1 MTDLDGRVALV
12 TGGASGLGRAI
23 VGRLARAG
31 ATVVSLDRDAERGA
45 QVADAL
51 GDEGLHVQFRHGDVT
66 REDDLRGAIAHAAGV
81 TGRLD
86 ILCNNAGM
94 QLIAPLHETTNEDWD
109 LVHAVNVRSM
119 FWGCKHA
126 ILSMR
131 ETGGGSIVNTASISS
146 FMGDPLLPAYT
157 ATKAAI
163 VGLTRSIGV
172 HYAADGIRCNCVCPG
187 DMDTPMIE
195 EYFASQG
202 DPDAARREVEA
213 AYPVGRIADPDE
225 VAAAVT
231 FLASADSSFINATE
245 IVVDAGLTAKP
256 Y

>member
-1 MTDLDGRVALV
+1 MPDLDGKAALV
-12 TGGASGLGRAI
+12 TGGASGLGLEI
-23 VGRLARAG
+23 VRRLARDG
-31 ATVVSLDRDAERGA
+31 ATVLSLDRDADRGEA
-45 QVADAL
+45 EAEAMRAD
-51 GDEGLHVQFRHGDVT
+51 GLAVTFRRGDVT
-66 REDDLRGAIAHAAGV
+66 REEDVRDAIGVAAGP

-86 ILCNNAGM
+86 ILCNNAGI

-109 LVHAVNVRSM
+109 LVHAVNVRST

-126 ILSMR
+126 ILRMR
-131 ETGGGSIVNTASISS
+131 ATGGGSIVNTASISS

-187 DMDTPMIE
+187 DMNTPMIE
-195 EYFASQG
+195 DYFASQR
-202 DPDAARREVEA
+202 DPEAARREVEA

-225 VAAAVT
+225 VAAVVA
-231 FLASADSSFINATE
+231 FLASADASFVNATE
-245 IVVDAGLTAKP
+245 IVVDAGVTVKP

>member
-1 MTDLDGRVALV
+1 MADLDGKVALV
-12 TGGASGLGRAI
+12 TGGASGLGREI
-23 VGRLARAG
+23 VRRLARDG
-31 ATVVSLDRDAERGA
+31 ASVLSVDRDVARGA
-45 QVADAL
+45 AAAEAMRD
-51 GDEGLHVQFRHGDVT
+51 DGLAVQFRHGDVT
-66 REDDLRGAIAHAAGV
+66 REDDVRAAIAHAAGPRD
-81 TGRLD
+81 RLD

-94 QLIAPLHETTNEDWD
+94 QLIAPLHETTNEQWD
-109 LVHAVNVRSM
+109 LVHAVNVRST

-126 ILSMR
+126 ILRMR
-131 ETGGGSIVNTASISS
+131 EAGGGSIVNTASISS

-172 HYAADGIRCNCVCPG
+172 HYAAEGIRCNCVCPG

-202 DPDAARREVEA
+202 DPEAVRREVEA
-213 AYPVGRIADPDE
+213 AYPVGRIADPEE
-225 VAAAVT
+225 VAAAVA
-231 FLASADSSFINATE
+231 FLASPEASFINATE
-245 IVVDAGLTAKP
+245 IVVDAGVTVKP

>member
-1 MTDLDGRVALV
+1 MASLEGRVALV

-23 VGRLARAG
+23 VSRLARDG

-45 QVADAL
+45 SVADEL
-51 GDEGLHVQFRHGDVT
+51 REQGLRVEFRHGDVT
-66 REDDLRGAIAHAAGV
+66 NEHDLRGAIGDAAAIK
-81 TGRLD
+81 GRLD

-94 QLIAPLHETTNEDWD
+94 QLIAPLHETTNEQWD

-126 ILSMR
+126 IIAMR
-131 ETGGGSIVNTASISS
+131 GTGGGSIVNTASISS

-195 EYFASQG
+195 DYFASQG
-202 DPDAARREVEA
+202 DPEAARREVEA

-225 VAAAVT
+225 VAAAVA
-231 FLASADSSFINATE
+231 FLASPDASFVNATE
-245 IVVDAGLTAKP
+245 IVVDAGLTVKP

>member
-1 MTDLDGRVALV
+1 MPDLDGKAALV
-12 TGGASGLGRAI
+12 TGGASGLGLEI
-23 VGRLARAG
+23 VRRLARDG
-31 ATVVSLDRDAERGA
+31 ATVLSLDRDADRGEA
-45 QVADAL
+45 EAEAMRAD
-51 GDEGLHVQFRHGDVT
+51 GLAVTFRRGDVT
-66 REDDLRGAIAHAAGV
+66 REEDVRDAIGVAAGP

-86 ILCNNAGM
+86 ILCNNAGI

-109 LVHAVNVRSM
+109 LVHAVNVRST

-126 ILSMR
+126 ILRMR
-131 ETGGGSIVNTASISS
+131 ATGGGSIVNTASISS

-187 DMDTPMIE
+187 DMNTPMIE
-195 EYFASQG
+195 DYFASQG
-202 DPDAARREVEA
+202 DPEAARREVEA

-225 VAAAVT
+225 VAAVVA
-231 FLASADSSFINATE
+231 FLASADASFVNATE
-245 IVVDAGLTAKP
+245 IVVDAGVTVKP

>member
-1 MTDLDGRVALV
+1 MADLEGRVAVV

-23 VGRLARAG
+23 VGRLARDG
-31 ATVVSLDRDAERGA
+31 AAVVSVDRDADGGA
-45 QVADAL
+45 AVAADLRA
-51 GDEGLHVQFRHGDVT
+51 GGLRVEFRHGDVT
-66 REDDLRGAIAHAAGV
+66 REDDLRGAIAHAATL

-94 QLIAPLHETTNEDWD
+94 QLIAPLHETTNEEWD

-126 ILSMR
+126 ILHMR
-131 ETGGGSIVNTASISS
+131 ENGGGSIVNTASISS

-187 DMDTPMIE
+187 DMDTPMID

-202 DPDAARREVEA
+202 DPEAARREVEA
-213 AYPVGRIADPDE
+213 AYPVGRIADPEE
-225 VAAAVT
+225 VASAVA
-231 FLASADSSFINATE
+231 FLASPDASFINATE
-245 IVVDAGLTAKP
+245 IVVDAGLTVKP

>member
-1 MTDLDGRVALV
+1 MPDLQGKAALV
-12 TGGASGLGRAI
+12 TGGASGLGKEI
-23 VGRLARAG
+23 VRRLARDG
-31 ATVVSLDRDAERGA
+31 ATVLSLDRDAERGSA
-45 QVADAL
+45 AAEAMRAD
-51 GDEGLHVQFRHGDVT
+51 GLAVTFRHGDVT
-66 REDDLRGAIAHAAGV
+66 REEDLRAAIAAAAGP

-109 LVHAVNVRSM
+109 RVHAVNLRSM

-126 ILSMR
+126 ILRMR

-172 HYAADGIRCNCVCPG
+172 NYAAEGIRCNCVCPG
-187 DMDTPMIE
+187 DMNTPMIE
-195 EYFASQG
+195 DYFAAQG
-202 DPDAARREVEA
+202 DPEAARREVES
-213 AYPVGRIADPDE
+213 AYPVGRIADPEE
-225 VAAAVT
+225 VAAAVA
-231 FLASADSSFINATE
+231 FLASPDASFINATE
-245 IVVDAGLTAKP
+245 IVVDAGVTVKP

>member
-1 MTDLDGRVALV
+1 MPDLEGRAALV
-12 TGGASGLGRAI
+12 TGGASGLGREIAR
-23 VGRLARAG
+23 RLARDG
-31 ATVVSLDRDAERGA
+31 ATVLSLDRDADRGA
-45 QVADAL
+45 AAAEAMHAD
-51 GDEGLHVQFRHGDVT
+51 GLAVTFRHGDVT
-66 REDDLRGAIAHAAGV
+66 REDDVREAVGAAAGP

-86 ILCNNAGM
+86 IVCNNAGM

-109 LVHAVNVRSM
+109 RVHAVNVRST

-126 ILSMR
+126 ILRMR

-187 DMDTPMIE
+187 DMNTPMIDD
-195 EYFASQG
+195 YFASQG
-202 DPDAARREVEA
+202 DPEAARREVEA
-213 AYPVGRIADPDE
+213 AYPVGRIADPEE
-225 VAAAVT
+225 VAAVVA
-231 FLASADSSFINATE
+231 FLASPDASFVNATE
-245 IVVDAGLTAKP
+245 VVVDAGLTVKP